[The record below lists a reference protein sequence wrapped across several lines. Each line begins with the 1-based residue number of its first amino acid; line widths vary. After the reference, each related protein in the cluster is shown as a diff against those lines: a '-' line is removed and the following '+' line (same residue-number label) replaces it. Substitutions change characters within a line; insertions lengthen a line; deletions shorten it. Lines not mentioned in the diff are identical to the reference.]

1 MNHPRSMP
9 RFKRRMRIRYR
20 DDGGDK
26 EMVALTRDVSPSGL
40 GVNANR
46 PAPLGAL
53 LQLSLEVSDDETIP
67 LTGRVVW
74 VRRVPAGMLAVEV
87 FVDSVR
93 DLLGQSQ
100 GTLTTPIAI
109 TLATKVDS
117 SSIPVSHTFAPG
129 SSNIRTTR

>member
-26 EMVALTRDVSPSGL
+26 EMVALTRDVSPTGL

-46 PAPLGAL
+46 PAPLGAH
-53 LQLSLEVSDDETIP
+53 LQLSLEVDDEQPIP

-74 VRRVPAGMLAVEV
+74 VRRVPAGMLSVE
-87 FVDSVR
+87 
-93 DLLGQSQ
+93 Q
-100 GTLTTPIAI
+100 GGFGVQLTSADERWYSYIAEI
-109 TLATKVDS
+109 A
-117 SSIPVSHTFAPG
+117 A
-129 SSNIRTTR
+129 